1 MKYFLNISLLVFV
14 AVIIFN
20 ATKINYSTG
29 LTTDP
34 NDKFLYSGLIAII
47 GIIVVCI
54 VKQLRLLAVK
64 INKN

>member
-20 ATKINYSTG
+20 ATKINYSAG

-34 NDKFLYSGLIAII
+34 NDKFLYSGLIAIV

-64 INKN
+64 NK